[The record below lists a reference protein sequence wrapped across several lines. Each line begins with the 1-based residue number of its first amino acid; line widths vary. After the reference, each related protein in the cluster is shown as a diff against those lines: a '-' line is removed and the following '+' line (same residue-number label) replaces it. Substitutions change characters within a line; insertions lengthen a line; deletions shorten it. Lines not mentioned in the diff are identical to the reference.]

1 MGEPAC
7 LMRSFSH
14 PSERSRE
21 AKQVL
26 VSETVFFFSCISL
39 NIFNGS

>member
-1 MGEPAC
+1 MGESAC

-14 PSERSRE
+14 PSESSLE

-26 VSETVFFFSCISL
+26 VSETVFFVFL
-39 NIFNGS
+39 